1 LRRKRIAGIDPS
13 SLAIAVEARSI
24 ATALP
29 VKSFCRP
36 CEVRFHCGF
45 RLADDSQTVSLPARS
60 NRRLT
65 AATVGGRW
73 HRPSLSNRGDDMI
86 TYVGLMS
93 FTDKGLLSIKDTT
106 KRAAAAK
113 EAAKKVGVN
122 MRELVWTQG
131 EYDLV
136 SIVEGEDEKSLAAFT
151 LAIAL
156 QGNIRFQSLR
166 AFSSSEMDEILA
178 KLP

>member
-1 LRRKRIAGIDPS
+1 
-13 SLAIAVEARSI
+13 
-24 ATALP
+24 
-29 VKSFCRP
+29 
-36 CEVRFHCGF
+36 
-45 RLADDSQTVSLPARS
+45 
-60 NRRLT
+60 
-65 AATVGGRW
+65 
-73 HRPSLSNRGDDMI
+73 MI

-122 MRELVWTQG
+122 LRELVWTQG